1 MTVLAMSD
9 NSPFF
14 FMREFSNEE
23 LAKLLITKVSELK
36 KSKAD
41 VEELNCDLTRNNEK
55 LEKVQCQ
62 LLEHNEQLEKLVKEK
77 TEELLK
83 SSRLAAIGELS
94 ARIAHDLRNP
104 LSVLK
109 NSAELLKIALK
120 SKMSPDIEENINRL
134 DRAIFRMSHQVEDVL
149 DYVKPTKLN
158 IAEHSLLHV
167 LQDSL
172 ERIDVPKNVTLKIPK
187 RDCTVPCDS
196 EKIEILFVNLIS
208 NAVQAIDEKK
218 GTVIIRF
225 SKGEAQTII
234 RISDDG
240 PGIPQDKIDKIFDPL
255 FTTRQIGTGLGL
267 PSCKNVVERHG
278 GQISVTSKKGQGTTF
293 TILLANKPE
302 FDLVGQEFDDDKES
316 TEINNA

>member
-1 MTVLAMSD
+1 
-9 NSPFF
+9 
-14 FMREFSNEE
+14 MREFSNEE
-23 LAKLLITKVSELK
+23 LAQLLIAKVSELK
-36 KSKAD
+36 KSKD
-41 VEELNCDLTRNNEK
+41 DIEKLNCKITQNNEK

-83 SSRLAAIGELS
+83 SSKLAAIGELS

-109 NSAELLKIALK
+109 NSTELLKIEMK
-120 SKMSPDIEENINRL
+120 SKMTPHIEETIDRL

-149 DYVKPTKLN
+149 DFVKPTKLN
-158 IAEHSLLHV
+158 IAEHSLLHI
-167 LQDSL
+167 LQESL
-172 ERIDVPKNVTLKIPK
+172 ERIDVTKKVTLKIPK
-187 RDCTVPCDS
+187 RDCVVPCDS

-208 NAVQAIDEKK
+208 NAVQAIGRKK
-218 GTVIIRF
+218 GTVTIRF
-225 SKGEAQTII
+225 SKDEDHTII

-267 PSCKNVVERHG
+267 PSCKNVIDRHG
-278 GQISVTSKKGQGTTF
+278 GQITVTSKEGQGTTF
-293 TILLANKPE
+293 TISLANKPE
-302 FDLVGQEFDDDKES
+302 FDLIGQEFEDDKEL
-316 TEINNA
+316 TEINNS

>member
-1 MTVLAMSD
+1 
-9 NSPFF
+9 
-14 FMREFSNEE
+14 MREFSNDE
-23 LAKLLITKVSELK
+23 LAQLLVTKVAELK
-36 KSKAD
+36 KSKAA
-41 VEELNCDLTRNNEK
+41 VEELNCQLAKNNEK

-83 SSRLAAIGELS
+83 SSKLAAIGELS

-104 LSVLK
+104 LNVLK
-109 NSAELLKIALK
+109 HSTELLKIALK
-120 SKMSPDIEENINRL
+120 SKMNPNIEENIDRL

-158 IAEHSLLHV
+158 IAERSLLHI

-172 ERIDVPKNVTLKIPK
+172 ERIELPKKVTLKIPK

-208 NAVQAIDEKK
+208 NAIQAIDEKK

-225 SKGEAQTII
+225 SKGESHTII

-240 PGIPQDKIDKIFDPL
+240 PGIPQNKINKIFDPL

-278 GQISVTSKKGQGTTF
+278 GQITVTSKKGHGTTF
-293 TILLANKPE
+293 TILLTNKPE
-302 FDLVGQEFDDDKES
+302 FDLVGQEFEDDKES
-316 TEINNA
+316 FGIYHS

>member
-1 MTVLAMSD
+1 
-9 NSPFF
+9 
-14 FMREFSNEE
+14 MREFSNEE

-36 KSKAD
+36 KSKDD
-41 VEELNCDLTRNNEK
+41 VEELNRKLTQNNEK

-62 LLEHNEQLEKLVKEK
+62 LLEHNEHLEKLVKEK
-77 TEELLK
+77 TEELLR
-83 SSRLAAIGELS
+83 SSKLAAIGELS

-109 NSAELLKIALK
+109 NSTELLKITLK
-120 SKMSPDIEENINRL
+120 SKMSRNIEENIDRL

-149 DYVKPTKLN
+149 DFIKPTKLN
-158 IAEHSLLHV
+158 ISKHSLLHI

-172 ERIDVPKNVTLKIPK
+172 ERIDRPKKVTLKIPK

-208 NAVQAIDEKK
+208 NAVQAIDKKK
-218 GTVIIRF
+218 GTITVRF
-225 SKGEAQTII
+225 SKGESHTII

-240 PGIPQDKIDKIFDPL
+240 SGIPQDKIDKIFDPL

-278 GQISVTSKKGQGTTF
+278 GQITVTSKKGQGTTF
-293 TILLANKPE
+293 TILLSNKPE
-302 FDLVGQEFDDDKES
+302 FDLVGKEFDDDKES
-316 TEINNA
+316 TQVYNS

>member
-1 MTVLAMSD
+1 
-9 NSPFF
+9 
-14 FMREFSNEE
+14 MREFSNEE
-23 LAKLLITKVSELK
+23 LAQLLITKVSELK
-36 KSKAD
+36 KSKD
-41 VEELNCDLTRNNEK
+41 DIEELNCMLTQNNEK

-77 TEELLK
+77 AGDLLK

-109 NSAELLKIALK
+109 NSIELLKIEMK
-120 SKMSPDIEENINRL
+120 SKMSPNIEVNIDRL
-134 DRAIFRMSHQVEDVL
+134 DRAIFSMSHQVEDVL
-149 DYVKPTKLN
+149 DYIKPTKLN

-172 ERIDVPKNVTLKIPK
+172 ERIDLPKKVTLKIPK
-187 RDCTVPCDS
+187 RDCTVACDS

-208 NAVQAIDEKK
+208 NAIQAIEKKK

-225 SKGEAQTII
+225 SKGEDQTII

-278 GQISVTSKKGQGTTF
+278 GQITVSSKKGQGTTF
-293 TILLANKPE
+293 TISLANKPE
-302 FDLVGQEFDDDKES
+302 FDLVRQEFEDDKES
-316 TEINNA
+316 TEIYNS

>member
-1 MTVLAMSD
+1 
-9 NSPFF
+9 
-14 FMREFSNEE
+14 MREFSNEE
-23 LAKLLITKVSELK
+23 LAQLLVTKVSELK
-36 KSKAD
+36 KSKNE
-41 VEELNCDLTRNNEK
+41 VEELNCKLTKNNEK
-55 LEKVQCQ
+55 LEEAQCQ

-109 NSAELLKIALK
+109 NSVELLKIEMK
-120 SKMSPDIEENINRL
+120 SKMTSNIEANIDRL

-158 IAEHSLLHV
+158 ISEHSLLHV

-187 RDCTVPCDS
+187 KDCTLACDD
-196 EKIEILFVNLIS
+196 EKIEIMFVNLIS
-208 NAVQAIDEKK
+208 NAVQAIEKK
-218 GTVIIRF
+218 KGIVAIRF
-225 SKGEAQTII
+225 SKDKSQTII
-234 RISDDG
+234 RISDNG
-240 PGIPQDKIDKIFDPL
+240 PGIPQDKIDRIFDPL

-278 GQISVTSKKGQGTTF
+278 GQITVTSNKGKGTMF
-293 TILLANKPE
+293 TISLANKPE
-302 FDLVGQEFDDDKES
+302 FDIIGQEFEDDKES
-316 TEINNA
+316 FGIYQS

>member
-1 MTVLAMSD
+1 
-9 NSPFF
+9 
-14 FMREFSNEE
+14 MREFSNDE
-23 LAKLLITKVSELK
+23 LAQLLVTKVSELK
-36 KSKAD
+36 KSKNQI
-41 VEELNCDLTRNNEK
+41 EELNCELTQKNEK

-83 SSRLAAIGELS
+83 SSKLAAIGELS

-109 NSAELLKIALK
+109 NSTELLKIEMK
-120 SKMSPDIEENINRL
+120 SKMTPHIEATIDRL

-149 DYVKPTKLN
+149 DFVKPTKLN
-158 IAEHSLLHV
+158 IAEHSLLHI

-172 ERIDVPKNVTLKIPK
+172 ERIDVTKNVTLKIQK
-187 RDCTVPCDS
+187 RDCTIPCDS

-208 NAVQAIDEKK
+208 NAIQAIGRKK
-218 GTVIIRF
+218 GTVTIRF
-225 SKGEAQTII
+225 SKDEDDTII

-240 PGIPQDKIDKIFDPL
+240 PGIPPDKIDKIFDPL

-267 PSCKNVVERHG
+267 PSCKNVVDRHG
-278 GQISVTSKKGQGTTF
+278 GQITVTSKEGQGTTF

-302 FDLVGQEFDDDKES
+302 FDLIGQEFEDDRES
-316 TEINNA
+316 TKINNS